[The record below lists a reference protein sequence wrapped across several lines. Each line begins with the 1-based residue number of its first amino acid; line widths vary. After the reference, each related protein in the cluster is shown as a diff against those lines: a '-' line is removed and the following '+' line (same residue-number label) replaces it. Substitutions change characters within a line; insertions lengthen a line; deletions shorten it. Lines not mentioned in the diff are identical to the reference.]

1 MEKLVTLSAVL
12 ASDVMKYVA
21 FCLAVVF
28 SAFACA
34 QRSAPVFSGNHTSS
48 TEAYAPVQIPQLPE
62 HLDLAGEPVPLENYD
77 TRESLMREM
86 LSTMY
91 LHSRTMLTLLA
102 TQRYFPIIEPILKKN
117 GVPED
122 FKYLCMAESGLDP
135 NAGSSAGAAGLW
147 QLMPAYAR
155 SAGLYIGGGV
165 DERYHIEKSTE
176 AACRYLLEAKEKFG
190 SWTLAAASYNVGMA
204 GTAKR
209 LEKQGVDSYY
219 DLYLPTETMRYVFR
233 ILAFKLITPNPAA
246 YGYQIQA
253 EDYYRPL
260 PDYTE
265 VTVSGA
271 QIDWSAEARKHG
283 TNYKMLRELNHW
295 IRDYDYRNKTARSFV
310 LKVPKS
316 GTRQ

>member
-1 MEKLVTLSAVL
+1 
-12 ASDVMKYVA
+12 MKYIA
-21 FCLAVVF
+21 FCLAVIF

-34 QRSAPVFSGNHTSS
+34 QRNAPLYPGDTTSS
-48 TEAYAPVQIPQLPE
+48 TEGYAPVRIPVLPDR
-62 HLDLAGEPVPLENYD
+62 LDLAGEPVPLDNYD
-77 TRESLMREM
+77 TRESLLREM
-86 LSTMY
+86 LSTLY
-91 LHSRTMLTLLA
+91 LHSRTMQTLLA

-165 DERYHIEKSTE
+165 DERFHIEKSTE

-233 ILAFKLITPNPAA
+233 VLAFKLITPNPSA
-246 YGYQIQA
+246 YGYQIQP

-265 VTVSGA
+265 VPVSGT
-271 QIDWSAEARKHG
+271 QIDWAAEARKHG

-295 IRDYDYRNKTARSFV
+295 IRDYDYRNKTTRSFV
-310 LKVPKS
+310 LKVPKQ

>member
-1 MEKLVTLSAVL
+1 
-12 ASDVMKYVA
+12 MKYIA
-21 FCLAVVF
+21 LFLAVVF

-34 QRSAPVFSGNHTSS
+34 QRSAPFPPSDPQDAGG
-48 TEAYAPVQIPQLPE
+48 YAPVYVPQLPDK
-62 HLDLAGEPVPLENYD
+62 LDLAGEPVPLDNYD

-86 LSTMY
+86 LTNVY

-117 GVPED
+117 GIPED
-122 FKYLCMAESGLDP
+122 FKYLCMAESGLNP

-165 DERYHIEKSTE
+165 DERYDLEKSTE
-176 AACRYLLEAKEKFG
+176 AACRYLLEAKAKFG

-209 LEKQGVDSYY
+209 LETQGVDSYY

-233 ILAFKLITPNPAA
+233 VLAFKLITPDPAR
-246 YGYQIQA
+246 YGYRIA
-253 EDYYRPL
+253 PEDYYRPL

-265 VTVSGA
+265 VTVSGTK
-271 QIDWSAEARKHG
+271 IDWSAEARKHG

-295 IRDYDYRNKTARSFV
+295 IRDYDYSNKTARSFV
-310 LKVPKS
+310 LKVPKE
-316 GTRQ
+316 GVRK

>member
-1 MEKLVTLSAVL
+1 
-12 ASDVMKYVA
+12 MKYIA
-21 FCLAVVF
+21 FCLAVIF

-34 QRSAPVFSGNHTSS
+34 QRNAPLYPGDTTSS
-48 TEAYAPVQIPQLPE
+48 KEGYAPVRIPVLPDR
-62 HLDLAGEPVPLENYD
+62 LDLAGEPVPLDNYD
-77 TRESLMREM
+77 TRESLLREM
-86 LSTMY
+86 LSTLY
-91 LHSRTMLTLLA
+91 LHSRTMQTLLA

-233 ILAFKLITPNPAA
+233 VLAFKLITPNPSA
-246 YGYQIQA
+246 YGYQIQP

-265 VTVSGA
+265 VPVSGT
-271 QIDWSAEARKHG
+271 QIDWAAEAREHG

-295 IRDYDYRNKTARSFV
+295 IRDYDYRNKTTRSFV
-310 LKVPKS
+310 LKVPKQ